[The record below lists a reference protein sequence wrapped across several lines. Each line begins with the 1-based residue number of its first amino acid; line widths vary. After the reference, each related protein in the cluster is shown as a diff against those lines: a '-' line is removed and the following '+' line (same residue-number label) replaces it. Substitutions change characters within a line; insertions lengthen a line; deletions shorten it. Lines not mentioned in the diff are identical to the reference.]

1 MDIQHAVPPGDL
13 GVLALGLVLAGV
25 VGGLLAGVLE
35 IGGGIVV
42 VPVLYHVL
50 ATLGLDESVR
60 MHVAVGTALAAA
72 IPASLARAQNAMR
85 GADRDLLRSW
95 AAPVLVGVLIG
106 SALTAVAN
114 GHVLALLF
122 AIIAVP
128 VVLHL
133 AFGGGEKSPTF
144 RAPPFLGRL
153 VLPAVLG
160 CASAMTGTGGTTL
173 AGPALALRGTPPP
186 LRAGSA
192 AVFGVIVC
200 VPAAL
205 GAIVAGWRAQ
215 PLPPDSLGY
224 VNLLGFALVA
234 PILLLMEPAGAAL
247 AHLVDL
253 KRLRIVFA
261 ALIAITTA
269 RMLWDAFG

>member
-1 MDIQHAVPPGDL
+1 MDVLHAVPPGDL

-72 IPASLARAQNAMR
+72 IPASLARAQNALR
-85 GADRDLLRSW
+85 SADRDLLRDW

-106 SALTAVAN
+106 SALLAVAN
-114 GHVLALLF
+114 GHGLALLF
-122 AIIAVP
+122 AIVAVP

-133 AFGGGEKSPTF
+133 AFGGTEKSPAL
-144 RAPPFLGRL
+144 RAPRSICQL
-153 VLPAVLG
+153 VLPAILG
-160 CASAMTGTGGTTL
+160 AASAMTGMGGSTL
-173 AGPALALRGTPPP
+173 AAPALDLRGTP
-186 LRAGSA
+186 RSSRSGNA
-192 AVFGVIVC
+192 AVLGAIVC
-200 VPAAL
+200 IPAAL
-205 GAIVAGWRAQ
+205 GAIAVSWRAQ
-215 PLPPDSLGY
+215 GLPPDSLGY
-224 VNLLGFALVA
+224 VNLLGFALIA
-234 PILLLMEPAGAAL
+234 PVLLLMEPAGAAL
-247 AHLVDL
+247 ANLVDL
-253 KRLRIVFA
+253 KRLRTVFA
-261 ALIAITTA
+261 ALIAVTSA

>member
-13 GVLALGLVLAGV
+13 GVLALGLVVAGV
-25 VGGLLAGVLE
+25 VGGLIAGVLE

-42 VPVLYHVL
+42 VPVFYHVL

-60 MHVAVGTALAAA
+60 MHVAVGTSLAAA
-72 IPASLARAQNAMR
+72 IPASLARAQNALR
-85 GADRDLLRSW
+85 SADRDLLRSW

-106 SALTAVAN
+106 SALTAVAD

-122 AIIAVP
+122 AIVAVP
-128 VVLHL
+128 VILHL
-133 AFGGGEKSPTF
+133 VFSGGEKSPMF
-144 RAPPFLGRL
+144 RAPPAVCRL
-153 VLPAVLG
+153 VLPTVMG
-160 CASAMTGTGGTTL
+160 VASALTGMGGSTL
-173 AGPALALRGTPPP
+173 AAPALDLRGTPLS
-186 LRAGSA
+186 LRAGTA
-192 AVFGVIVC
+192 AVLGVIVC
-200 VPAAL
+200 IPAAL
-205 GAIVAGWRAQ
+205 GAIVVGWRAQ
-215 PLPPDSLGY
+215 PLPPESLGY

-253 KRLRIVFA
+253 KRLRIIFV